1 MSTPQACVPG
11 GRESD
16 RRVYRSGVRPLDFT
30 LPDHAGGSF
39 RLADALRERTVVV
52 LFYRGDW

>member
-1 MSTPQACVPG
+1 MSVPA
-11 GRESD
+11 
-16 RRVYRSGVRPLDFT
+16 RPIDFT

-39 RLADALRERTVVV
+39 RLSDALRERTVVV